1 MADKTLSDLGSALRN
16 AIVLLTALLLLGGCG
31 TLLSERDDEPVPTSA
46 LDQDV
51 DRAED
56 GEIHLYDA
64 DDDEVDEDA
73 FDETEYFIGTGVFI
87 DESAVRPRADP
98 PADDGE
104 ITLNFEGQGIQ
115 EVVHAILGH
124 MFQENYVIA
133 PGVSGEVTFATARPL
148 QRDQVMPVLEML
160 LRWNNATLIWRE
172 GRYHVVPISEAVRG
186 NLVPRFDTLG
196 QGRGYEV
203 MVVPLEY
210 IAPDKMAEI
219 LEPYARE
226 DGVFNVDNA
235 RSLLF
240 LAGTQHELRNYMQII
255 ETFDVDWLAGMSI
268 GIFDLRRIEV
278 DELVPELEGVFGEG
292 GETPLSG
299 MFRFMPLER
308 LNAVMVI
315 TPNEHYLKE
324 AEKWIRRLDRSGAE
338 AGARLY
344 VYRVKNLE
352 ADVLAGYLGDL
363 FGTGTARQRQ
373 PRERTGG
380 LAPGLEPAR
389 VSSSVGEFERT
400 RQQPEGQQR
409 QAAQGAVTLGDGDV
423 RITAVMETNALL
435 IQASP
440 TQYDSIISAIRR
452 LDEEPLQV
460 LIEAQIIEVTL
471 NEALRY
477 GVSWFLANSPPG
489 GENGISL
496 PDGFS
501 SSRDLDS
508 ARFGSTF
515 GEDVTFLSTV
525 TRRGVNRTFVTGI
538 ISALDSVS
546 DTRTLSS
553 PSLMVRNNAE
563 ARINVGQQ
571 LPVTSTSF
579 TGGVG
584 DRVFSSAQFIQTG
597 VTLEVVPRV
606 NPGGLV
612 YMQVRQEISTPGPQ
626 IEGQV
631 NRPINNREVSTEVAV
646 QSGQTIVLGGL
657 IREEGGSSSSGVPG
671 LRRIPGIGALFGAQ
685 GRNRDRSET
694 LVLITPTVVDSTE
707 RLDQV
712 SREFQRKFQGLRP
725 LRRPGDDLLETLDE
739 LPHDEN

>member
-1 MADKTLSDLGSALRN
+1 MADKTLSDPVATLRSAFVVLF
-16 AIVLLTALLLLGGCG
+16 VLLLAGCG
-31 TLLSERDDEPVPTSA
+31 TLAERDDEPVATP
-46 LDQDV
+46 DV
-51 DRAED
+51 DRAAERAPD
-56 GEIHLYDA
+56 GEIRLYD
-64 DDDEVDEDA
+64 DDATEADEDA

-87 DESAVRPRADP
+87 DESAARPRAEP
-98 PADDGE
+98 PGDDGE

-148 QRDQVMPVLEML
+148 KRDQVMPVLEML

-196 QGRGYEV
+196 EGRGYEV
-203 MVVPLEY
+203 MAVPLEF

-240 LAGTQHELRNYMQII
+240 LAGTRHELRNYMQIV
-255 ETFDVDWLAGMSI
+255 ETFDVDWLAGMSV

-292 GETPLSG
+292 GETPLAG

-324 AEKWIRRLDRSGAE
+324 AEKWIRRLDRSSAE
-338 AGARLY
+338 AGSRLY

-363 FGTGTARQRQ
+363 FGTSGTTRQ
-373 PRERTGG
+373 PRDRERRGG
-380 LAPGLEPAR
+380 LAPGLEPAQAG
-389 VSSSVGEFERT
+389 SVGDFQ
-400 RQQPEGQQR
+400 RQQDTR
-409 QAAQGAVTLGDGDV
+409 RDDQARTTQGGMELGDDGDV
-423 RITAVMETNALL
+423 RITAVQETNSLL

-440 TQYDSIISAIRR
+440 SRYDAILNAIER

-460 LIEAQIIEVTL
+460 MIEAQIIEVTL
-471 NEALRY
+471 NESLRY
-477 GVSWFLANSPPG
+477 GVNWFMSNAQPG
-489 GENGISL
+489 SEDFPGL
-496 PDGFS
+496 PEGFS
-501 SSRDLDS
+501 QSRSQDS
-508 ARFGSTF
+508 ARFLSDNVF
-515 GEDVTFLSTV
+515 GTV
-525 TRRGVNRTFVTGI
+525 TRRGMDRTFVT
-538 ISALDSVS
+538 ATLEMLERMT

-553 PSLMVRNNAE
+553 PTLLVRNNSE
-563 ARINVGQQ
+563 ANINVGSQV
-571 LPVTSTSF
+571 PVQSTSF
-579 TGGVG
+579 TGTT
-584 DRVFSSAQFIQTG
+584 DRLIGSFQYINTG
-597 VTLEVVPRV
+597 VILSVTPRV

-612 YMQVRQEISTPGPQ
+612 YLQVDQ
-626 IEGQV
+626 
-631 NRPINNREVSTEVAV
+631 EVSSPSDLGSDRNPTVDTRRVSTDVAV
-646 QSGQTIVLGGL
+646 QSGQTVMLGGM
-657 IREEGGSSSSGVPG
+657 IQETTSDISRGVPG
-671 LRRIPGIGALFGAQ
+671 LQRLPVVGALFGSKENSV
-685 GRNRDRSET
+685 NRAET
-694 LVLITPTVVDSTE
+694 LVLITPTVLESTS
-707 RLDQV
+707 RLEEV
-712 SREFQRKFQGLRP
+712 SRDIQRNFRAMEPINNQ
-725 LRRPGDDLLETLDE
+725 
-739 LPHDEN
+739 